1 MIKQSTA
8 IFFYFIHSFCNIIQ
22 HHLEYKYNFKT
33 QIRYISIDTK
43 TSKLIKYGRT
53 AKNTQIYVQGVPKK

>member
-8 IFFYFIHSFCNIIQ
+8 IIFYFIHSFCNIIQ
-22 HHLEYKYNFKT
+22 QNLEHKYNFKT
-33 QIRYISIDTK
+33 QFRYTSIDTK

-53 AKNTQIYVQGVPKK
+53 AKNTQIYIQGVPKK